1 VRLNKIYE
9 GYKDYI
15 RFFCV
20 YIQEAHPTD
29 EWQSLGNLEEEVFYE
44 QPQSNDDRA
53 EIAQVC
59 MLKLEIKMPMLLD
72 PLSNE
77 VNQKYAALPERL
89 YVINREGMVTYQSAK
104 GPHGFLIDDWLA
116 ALKKQIAS

>member
-1 VRLNKIYE
+1 MRLNKIYE
-9 GYKDYI
+9 EYKDRI

-44 QPQSNDDRA
+44 QPESDEERA

-59 MLKLEIKMPMLLD
+59 MLKLEITMPMLLD

-89 YVINREGMVTYQSAK
+89 YVIDREGKITYRSAK
-104 GPHGFLIDDWLA
+104 GPHGFLVDDWLA
-116 ALKKQIAS
+116 ALKEQIAP